1 MNPPTKAQPPAVMQ
15 AMIEAVDTDLRTRV
29 ARQPLPP
36 KLAEAVHYGV
46 CGGGKRVRPVLA
58 LMSCEAVSGD
68 IERARCAAAAVELIH
83 CFSLIHDDLPAL
95 DNDEL
100 RRGQPTLHIRSGE
113 AMAILAGDVMMSLA
127 LTWLTEDEVEDRTR
141 SLLSNELAAATT
153 AMIIG
158 QVYDTLG
165 GVDESLEQ
173 IDQLEEIHRN
183 KTGALIR
190 CACRMGAICGHA
202 NEAQLMAITQYGQA
216 MGLMF
221 QVVDDLLDVTQS
233 TEIMGKATGKDETA
247 GKMTYPGILGID
259 ATRQT
264 IEKLRQEA
272 LGALDQFG
280 PEAEGLRDFCRF
292 MAIRSH

>member
-1 MNPPTKAQPPAVMQ
+1 
-15 AMIEAVDTDLRTRV
+15 MIEAIDADLQARV

-36 KLAEAVHYGV
+36 KLIEAVHYGV
-46 CGGGKRVRPVLA
+46 CGGGKRVRPVLT
-58 LMSCEAVSGD
+58 LMSCQATKGD
-68 IERARCAAAAVELIH
+68 VEKARCAAAAVELIH

-100 RRGQPTLHIRSGE
+100 RRGQPTLHVRSGE

-127 LTWLTEDEVEDRTR
+127 LTWLTEDNLDDATR
-141 SLLSNELAAATT
+141 ARLSHELATATT
-153 AMIIG
+153 AMIVG

-165 GVDESLEQ
+165 GVDESL
-173 IDQLEEIHRN
+173 DKMNQLEEIHRN

-190 CACRMGAICGHA
+190 CACRMGALCSQA
-202 NEAQLMAITQYGQA
+202 DEATLEAITRYGQS

-233 TEIMGKATGKDETA
+233 TEVMGKATGKDESA
-247 GKMTYPGILGID
+247 GKMTYPGILGLE

-264 IEKLRQEA
+264 IEKLRQDA
-272 LGALDQFG
+272 LKALERFG
-280 PEAEGLRDFCRF
+280 PEADGLRDFCRF